1 MDYFVL
7 SALLIFAAATPAQ
20 ELPEIT
26 FRALSFNEPVIE
38 LVIVDPQKIKASAS
52 ASKGNEKDK
61 KDSPAGE
68 PLKVFNLSLTE
79 EKKTHYADGRLT
91 FYKAIT
97 NPDGTTT
104 LSTFVDAIV
113 PTPDSSYIAIISGS
127 ADKPSLQLVPDSP
140 EKMAAGSMRFFNACK
155 ARLGVNFP
163 GLKKLLQP
171 GEDLYYEPSVKA
183 SDYGQGQFLLA
194 DENGEWK
201 IAGGMRW
208 IQLEKFRTLW
218 FIIPHPNNP
227 NLVRTKGIQERV
239 PTVEEIKQAKEQEDE
254 AKKAKDGKLAKSSS
268 SETNKN
274 QIK

>member
-1 MDYFVL
+1 ML
-7 SALLIFAAATPAQ
+7 SALLIFAAATPVQ
-20 ELPEIT
+20 ELPEIK

-38 LVIVDPQKIKASAS
+38 LVIVDPKKVEASAS
-52 ASKGNEKDK
+52 ASKGNGKDK

-68 PLKVFNLSLTE
+68 PLKVYGVSLTQ

-91 FYKAIT
+91 FYKAVT

-140 EKMAAGSMRFFNACK
+140 EKMAAGSMRFFNVCK

-163 GLKKLLQP
+163 GLKKVLQP
-171 GEDLYYEPSVKA
+171 SEDLYYEPPVKA
-183 SDYGQGQFLLA
+183 YDYGQGQFLLA
-194 DENGEWK
+194 DEKGEWSP
-201 IAGGMRW
+201 AGGMRW
-208 IQLEKFRTLW
+208 IQLADSRTLW
-218 FIIPHPNNP
+218 FVVPHYNDPC
-227 NLVRTKGIQERV
+227 LVMTRGISERV
-239 PTVEEIKQAKEQEDE
+239 PTPEEIKQAKEDE

-274 QIK
+274 QVK